1 MAPSTSRDRASTTTD
16 LSSPDMSNQSD
27 ASPETQPGFQSLL
40 QDVLGGAPLVDPD
53 VMEGGRRFIGNL
65 MKTVG
70 AAAGGTVPDGK
81 DKAVAANG
89 IDLYVTCNGR
99 ADDRSSIGK
108 MFSWG
113 SAQPTNTVR
122 IRPSDSGNS
131 IKERRPP
138 PTSTKSSSSEL
149 GVGADRIEKETYR
162 DLLSD

>member
-1 MAPSTSRDRASTTTD
+1 MVSSSSRDRSSTTAD
-16 LSSPDMSNQSD
+16 VSSPDLSNNSET
-27 ASPETQPGFQSLL
+27 SPENQPGFQSLL

-113 SAQPTNTVR
+113 STQPTNTVR

-131 IKERRPP
+131 IKERRSPP
-138 PTSTKSSSSEL
+138 MSTKSS
-149 GVGADRIEKETYR
+149 
-162 DLLSD
+162 